1 LSDDLPPVTG
11 LTLDLVGSPAI
22 VTGAGQGLG
31 YDTARHLMAPGA
43 DVLVFE
49 LDGARAEEAARSLND
64 SQPNRRALAFAGDIS
79 REDDVRAAFDLAVEE
94 LGVPRILVN
103 NALYNLLSP
112 IVALPVDEWQRVYD
126 VVARGTFLGTRE
138 FGRRAMEH
146 KLAGGAIVNISTLN
160 YSIATTG
167 LSAYCSSKA
176 AVSQFT
182 KAAAL
187 EYAQLGIRVNAIA
200 PGLIDTPLAR
210 RFLGDQPDVEQ
221 AFIDLCPLDRVGTT
235 ADMAR
240 RGVPRVAGFRLDH
253 WRNPQRRRRD
263 AHDGRPRQLVAHEGP
278 DGDAGPHPGRLA
290 AAGRARPSVVVALD
304 VERDERR
311 DHAALDPPAVVCP
324 HVLVAVQA
332 QALDAGAV
340 MGVAI
345 LLQVVRPMRLIGAV
359 EVDDVVREHVDLV
372 RHHLLVVVEE
382 GPDALL
388 AVADL
393 EAERA
398 AVEDPVRREDV
409 DDAVQVE
416 RIQRQAVAVCQGA
429 NLLELRGAD
438 VNCCHFL
445 PPCPC
450 VS

>member
-31 YDTARHLMAPGA
+31 YDTARHLMAAGA

-64 SQPNRRALAFAGDIS
+64 SQLNRRALAFAGDIS

-240 RGVPRVAGFRLDH
+240 VVVFLASQASGWITGATLNVDGGMHMMGVPDNWSLMKGPMGMQDPTPAD
-253 WRNPQRRRRD
+253 WP
-263 AHDGRPRQLVAHEGP
+263 RPAV
-278 DGDAGPHPGRLA
+278 
-290 AAGRARPSVVVALD
+290 RARQS
-304 VERDERR
+304 
-311 DHAALDPPAVVCP
+311 
-324 HVLVAVQA
+324 
-332 QALDAGAV
+332 
-340 MGVAI
+340 
-345 LLQVVRPMRLIGAV
+345 
-359 EVDDVVREHVDLV
+359 
-372 RHHLLVVVEE
+372 
-382 GPDALL
+382 
-388 AVADL
+388 
-393 EAERA
+393 
-398 AVEDPVRREDV
+398 
-409 DDAVQVE
+409 
-416 RIQRQAVAVCQGA
+416 
-429 NLLELRGAD
+429 
-438 VNCCHFL
+438 
-445 PPCPC
+445 
-450 VS
+450 S

>member
-1 LSDDLPPVTG
+1 MSDDLPPVTG

-31 YDTARHLMAPGA
+31 YDAARHLMAAGA

-49 LDGARAEEAARSLND
+49 LDGARAQEAARSLND

-79 REDDVRAAFDLAVEE
+79 HEDDVRAAFDLAVEE

-103 NALYNLLSP
+103 NAIYNLLSP
-112 IVALPVDEWQRVYD
+112 IVTLPVDEWQRVYD

-146 KLAGGAIVNISTLN
+146 NLAGGAIVNISTLN

-240 RGVPRVAGFRLDH
+240 VVVFLASQASGWITGATLNVDGGMHMMGVPDNWSLMKGPMGMQDPTPAD
-253 WRNPQRRRRD
+253 WRGP
-263 AHDGRPRQLVAHEGP
+263 AARPRQ
-278 DGDAGPHPGRLA
+278 
-290 AAGRARPSVVVALD
+290 S
-304 VERDERR
+304 
-311 DHAALDPPAVVCP
+311 
-324 HVLVAVQA
+324 
-332 QALDAGAV
+332 
-340 MGVAI
+340 
-345 LLQVVRPMRLIGAV
+345 
-359 EVDDVVREHVDLV
+359 
-372 RHHLLVVVEE
+372 
-382 GPDALL
+382 
-388 AVADL
+388 
-393 EAERA
+393 
-398 AVEDPVRREDV
+398 
-409 DDAVQVE
+409 
-416 RIQRQAVAVCQGA
+416 
-429 NLLELRGAD
+429 
-438 VNCCHFL
+438 
-445 PPCPC
+445 
-450 VS
+450 S